1 MALTSWLRAA
11 LGMAP
16 KATAQ
21 RFDLTNMSPED
32 MRDFLR
38 IGGSMATT
46 SGVSV
51 TESSTMRV
59 AAAWRCTQI
68 ICGAVSWMPL
78 DLVIR
83 ESEKVRRPAVG
94 HPLRHVLTVR
104 PNTWQTPKEFRQMMQ
119 AQMLL
124 RGNGYARKVMAGS
137 RLVGLIPLH
146 PDRVR
151 PEQMSDMS
159 IRYHVTRPDGQS
171 LTLTQADMLHLR
183 GLSLDGW
190 RGLSV
195 MSCMREALGLSIQAE
210 HVAARLF
217 KDGTLAGGVF
227 THPST
232 LTEPAYNRLRDSLAE
247 KHGGAENA
255 HKYMILE
262 EGMKAEALAM
272 SAEDAQFL
280 QTRDFQRYDIAMF
293 FGVPPHLI
301 GATEKST
308 SWGSGIEQQNIG
320 FVTYTLA
327 DWLRTWEE
335 SIKRDLM
342 SASEAETMDARFST
356 AGLLR
361 GDVKNRWGA
370 YVQALQ
376 WGVYS
381 PDEVRALEDENPRAD
396 GAGGVYY
403 DPPNTAGLP
412 SGTAAGDRQHDHEED
427 RVQ

>member
-1 MALTSWLRAA
+1 MALMGWLRGA
-11 LGMAP
+11 LGLAP
-16 KATAQ
+16 RASSQ
-21 RFDLTNMSPED
+21 RFDLTNMSAD
-32 MRDFLR
+32 DLRDFLR

-46 SGVSV
+46 SGIPV
-51 TESSTMRV
+51 TESSAMRS
-59 AAAWRCTQI
+59 AAAFRCVQI
-68 ICGAVSWMPL
+68 ISGAVSWMPL

-83 ESEKVRRPAVG
+83 ESEKVRKPAVG

-104 PNTWQTPKEFRQMMQ
+104 PNTWQTPKEFKQMLQ
-119 AQMLL
+119 TQLLL
-124 RGNGYARKVMAGS
+124 RGNGYARRVTAAG
-137 RLVGLIPLH
+137 RLAGLIPLH
-146 PDRVR
+146 PDRVS

-159 IRYHVTRPDGQS
+159 IRYHVTRPDGQR
-171 LTLTQADMLHLR
+171 LTLQQNEMLHLR

-195 MSCMREALGLSIQAE
+195 LSCMREVLGLSLQAE
-210 HVAARLF
+210 QVAARLF

-227 THPST
+227 THPGT
-232 LTEPAYNRLRDSLAE
+232 LTDPAYERLRQSLAE

-342 SASEAETMDARFST
+342 TPAEAETMDARFST

-361 GDVKNRWGA
+361 GDVKSRWAA

-381 PDEVRALEDENPRAD
+381 PDEVRALEDENPRED
-396 GAGGVYY
+396 GEGGVYY

-412 SGTAAGDRQHDHEED
+412 SGTSAGDRQQELEED
-427 RVQ
+427 RVR